1 MELGT
6 IQLPI
11 RTIQALNG
19 IAKEKGKTT
28 EQYVTEVLET
38 QILAS
43 TSFDEILAPIRQGFK
58 ESGMSE
64 DEITSMFEKARDE
77 VYQESLTKKK

>member
-6 IQLPI
+6 IQLPT
-11 RTIQALNG
+11 RTIQAIG
-19 IAKEKGKTT
+19 DIAKEKGKST
-28 EQYVTEVLET
+28 EQFVYEVLET

-43 TSFDEILAPIRQGFK
+43 KSFDEILAPIRQGFK

-64 DEITSMFEKARDE
+64 DEITAMFEKARDE
-77 VYQESLTKKK
+77 VYQENLAKKK

>member
-6 IQLPI
+6 IQLPM
-11 RTIQALNG
+11 RTIQALSD
-19 IAKEKGKTT
+19 IAREKGKTT
-28 EQYVTEVLET
+28 EQYVYEILET

-43 TSFDEILAPIRQGFK
+43 KSFDEILAPIRQGFK

-64 DEITSMFEKARDE
+64 DEITAMFEKARDE
-77 VYQESLTKKK
+77 VYQDNLAKKK

>member
-6 IQLPI
+6 IQLPVT
-11 RTIQALNG
+11 TIQALG
-19 IAKEKGKTT
+19 SIAKEQGKST
-28 EQYVTEVLET
+28 EQYVFELLET
-38 QILAS
+38 QIIAS

-64 DEITSMFEKARDE
+64 DEITAMFEEAREE
-77 VYQESLTKKK
+77 VYQESLSKKK